1 MKPSLLRRAHT
12 VKTKTVWFGELE
24 ELGGDQY
31 IVVSDTE
38 ENAKAALLSKWCEYD
53 RERGSDY
60 HGRVKTFDDLAEI
73 YGAYVVEVPL
83 NRAVNPKR

>member
-38 ENAKAALLSKWCEYD
+38 ENAKAQVVRVRPRARLRLS
-53 RERGSDY
+53 
-60 HGRVKTFDDLAEI
+60 
-73 YGAYVVEVPL
+73 
-83 NRAVNPKR
+83 RARQDVR